1 MVGNTCLR
9 RTRPVEFR
17 LPQTLIAET
26 DGQVVI
32 QCQPADDGWL
42 TLREELP
49 RGERGNSPFSVEL
62 LVEPRRRAENG
73 QKLGAIYCDMEWAR

>member
-17 LPQTLIAET
+17 LSQTLIADT

-32 QCQPADDGWL
+32 QYQLADDGWL

-49 RGERGNSPFSVEL
+49 RGERGNSPFSLEL
-62 LVEPRRRAENG
+62 LVKPTRRTETG
-73 QKLGAIYCDMEWAR
+73 QKHGVIYCDTEWAH